1 VKFRFMFFILTLLT
15 LFSCKLEEDK
25 YTDVSELR
33 QLYAQPDTNKWPAP
47 TLDSLIDKSTFKDIG
62 TLGEAKHPED
72 NPYSKAKKQLGK
84 MLFFDARLS
93 ETGQIACASCHNPEL
108 AWTDNI
114 TRSLGHDRQ
123 NNKRNSMTI
132 KNVAF
137 AHTLFWDGRAKSL
150 EHQASFPISDPKE
163 MNTENNIA
171 VQQIAD
177 VEGYKSLFKN
187 AFGDAEVN
195 LERIL
200 KAIATYERTIVSRNS
215 KFDRFINGKK
225 DLFTDEEVK
234 GLHLFRTKARCINC
248 HNTPYFSDNQFHNDG
263 QALFGGKD
271 EDFGRYYHTQNK
283 ADLGRFKTPTLRE
296 ISKTGPWMHHGHFPT
311 LLDVV
316 AFYNLGNPAPIQK
329 RYLGIGRDSLIP
341 TTSPLLKKLNL
352 TKDEVNAVIAFM
364 ETLSTRTQR
373 VNLIK
378 MPK

>member
-1 VKFRFMFFILTLLT
+1 M
-15 LFSCKLEEDK
+15 
-25 YTDVSELR
+25 
-33 QLYAQPDTNKWPAP
+33 
-47 TLDSLIDKSTFKDIG
+47 
-62 TLGEAKHPED
+62 
-72 NPYSKAKKQLGK
+72 
-84 MLFFDARLS
+84 
-93 ETGQIACASCHNPEL
+93 
-108 AWTDNI
+108 
-114 TRSLGHDRQ
+114 
-123 NNKRNSMTI
+123 
-132 KNVAF
+132 
-137 AHTLFWDGRAKSL
+137 
-150 EHQASFPISDPKE
+150 
-163 MNTENNIA
+163 
-171 VQQIAD
+171 QQIAD
-177 VEGYKSLFKN
+177 VEGYKSLFEN

-271 EDFGRYYHTQNK
+271 EDFGRYYYTQNN
-283 ADLGRFKTPTLRE
+283 ADLGKFKTTTLRE
-296 ISKTGPWMHHGHFPT
+296 ISKTGPWIHHGHFPT
-311 LLDVV
+311 LSDVV

-329 RYLGIGRDSLIP
+329 RYLGIGRDSLNP

-352 TKDEVNAVIAFM
+352 TKDEVKAVIAFM

-373 VNLIK
+373 VHLIK